1 MTRAI
6 YLFLGLGFTALGVV
20 GAFLPLLPTTV
31 FLILAAACFANSSP
45 RMEAWILNH
54 KDFGPLVRAWRE
66 NGAIPRKAKVLA
78 CAGMAGGFVL
88 FFVSVHP
95 KLWLALVVA
104 AALAACALFVVS
116 RPSAPSGE
124 A

>member
-31 FLILAAACFANSSP
+31 FLILAAACFAKSSP

-116 RPSAPSGE
+116 RPSVPSGE

>member
-6 YLFLGLGFTALGVV
+6 YLLLGLGFTALGVV

-31 FLILAAACFANSSP
+31 FLILAAACFAKSSP
-45 RMEAWILNH
+45 RMEAWILDH

-78 CAGMAGGFVL
+78 CAGISTIRGTTVAPLTTEATTVAIDRAEA
-88 FFVSVHP
+88 ST
-95 KLWLALVVA
+95 LA
-104 AALAACALFVVS
+104 
-116 RPSAPSGE
+116 
-124 A
+124 

>member
-6 YLFLGLGFTALGVV
+6 YLLLGLGFTALGVV

-31 FLILAAACFANSSP
+31 FLILAAACFAKSSP
-45 RMEAWILNH
+45 RMEAWILDH

-88 FFVSVHP
+88 FFLSVHP
-95 KLWLALVVA
+95 KPWLALTVA

-116 RPSAPSGE
+116 RPSAPSGD

>member
-31 FLILAAACFANSSP
+31 FLILAAGCFAKSSP
-45 RMEAWILNH
+45 RMEAWILDH

-88 FFVSVHP
+88 FFLSVHP
-95 KLWLALVVA
+95 KPWLALAVA

-116 RPSAPSGE
+116 RPSAPSGD

>member
-31 FLILAAACFANSSP
+31 FLIVAATCFAKSSP
-45 RMEAWILNH
+45 RMEAWILDH

-88 FFVSVHP
+88 FFLSVHP
-95 KLWLALVVA
+95 KPWLAMAVA

-116 RPSAPSGE
+116 RPSAPQ
-124 A
+124 

>member
-6 YLFLGLGFTALGVV
+6 YLLLGLGFTALGVV

-31 FLILAAACFANSSP
+31 FLILAAACFAKSSP
-45 RMEAWILNH
+45 RMEAWILDH

-78 CAGMAGGFVL
+78 CSGMTGGFVI
-88 FFVSVHP
+88 FFLSAHP
-95 KLWLALVVA
+95 GLWLALGVG
-104 AALAACALFVVS
+104 AALAACAAFVVS
-116 RPSAPSGE
+116 RPEPSP
-124 A
+124 